1 MQIKK
6 WNLRVSPVI
15 LVGCVVSARKNSRFL
30 LSVSDCSFAL
40 NDFWTV
46 DIYSNDPLYKV

>member
-1 MQIKK
+1 MP
-6 WNLRVSPVI
+6 LMRRVISTV
-15 LVGCVVSARKNSRFL
+15 LSL
-30 LSVSDCSFAL
+30 LEISNNIAKTTNGSDCSFAL